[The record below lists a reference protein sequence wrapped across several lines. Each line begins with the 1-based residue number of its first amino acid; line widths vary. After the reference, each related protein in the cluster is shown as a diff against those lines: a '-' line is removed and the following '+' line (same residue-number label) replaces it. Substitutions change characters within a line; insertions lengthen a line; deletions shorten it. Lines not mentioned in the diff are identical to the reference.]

1 MNKIFYL
8 TFFLFS
14 LSFLN
19 SKTVIEKPFSKND
32 SLKTILKTIDEI
44 SKKEFDNLDLNK
56 LVEEDFLNDSDGL
69 IKPFRFGITK
79 EEKIELKSISTI
91 ERIKGFG
98 TIYRL
103 KLKCTNATC
112 FNLSF
117 DNSSNENIILNI
129 FAKDEE
135 INTFSRNIQKFSLF
149 SSGIINGN
157 EVVIEI
163 FSKNE
168 NYETGL
174 ILKFVTLGYKEISE
188 EILPSKNKTKLLSSS
203 SCNRN
208 VSCSEGDVYCKE
220 KYSVAKVIIFGSSY
234 SGSLINNV
242 RMDYT
247 PYFLTAFH
255 CLDIGIGVD
264 YQNGIISEDEKNM
277 LAYSVFEFQYFL
289 LGCSSG
295 TQYKYTYYG
304 SEFISAWV
312 STDFALIKLLEQPEP
327 GESNQFLD
335 VNYSGWDISGD
346 TPNNVTALHHPAGDY
361 MKISQRNSSPSTY
374 STYFWDVDW
383 DSGTTEGG
391 SSGCPLYD
399 DNFKIIGQ
407 NLGQPPPFLAPCHPD
422 KRTIFGKLSLSWE
435 GGGTST
441 TRLKDWLDPDDT
453 EVEVLDGIYT
463 QNLSLGLNVNNG
475 QTFHYYGHSD
485 YVIGSSQIA
494 SFKVHSGGDFTLQA
508 GREVVI
514 KPCTYIK
521 AGSEFRAFIQQPDCD
536 VQIELSKKWSE
547 HDPNV
552 CSSYPKNVF
561 AEFDEKPL
569 ILNSKLTLSPNPTS
583 GNTIATVEIGEK
595 SVCSLTLMDNLGNEV
610 ITIFKDKE
618 LAPGKYQY
626 DLEANNL
633 SNGVYLCVL
642 RIGSSMHSEK
652 LVYLK

>member
-1 MNKIFYL
+1 MNKIIYL

-32 SLKTILKTIDEI
+32 SLKTILKAIDEI
-44 SKKEFDNLDLNK
+44 RKKEFDNLDINK
-56 LVEEDFLNDSDGL
+56 LEEEDLINISEGL

-79 EEKIELKSISTI
+79 EETIDLKSHSTT
-91 ERIKGFG
+91 ERIRGFG

-117 DNSSNENIILNI
+117 DNSSNENVILNI
-129 FAKDEE
+129 FSKDESE
-135 INTFSRNIQKFSLF
+135 NTFSRNIQKFSLF

-163 FSKNE
+163 FSENE
-168 NYETGL
+168 NYVTEL
-174 ILKFVTLGYKEISE
+174 ILKFVTLGYKEINE
-188 EILPSKNKTKLLSSS
+188 EMLPSKNKTKLLSSS

-220 KYSVAKVIIFGSSY
+220 KYSVAKVIIFGGSY

-242 RMDYT
+242 RMDYN

-255 CLDIGIGVD
+255 CLDIGTGAD
-264 YQNGIISEDEKNM
+264 FQNGIISENEKNM
-277 LAYSVFEFQYFL
+277 LAYTVFEFQYFL
-289 LGCSSG
+289 LNCSSG

-304 SEFISAWV
+304 SEFISAWE

-327 GESNQFLD
+327 GETNFKD
-335 VNYSGWDISGD
+335 VFYSGWDISGD
-346 TPNNVTALHHPAGDY
+346 TPSNVTALHHPKGDY

-374 STYFWDVDW
+374 STYYWDVDW
-383 DSGTTEGG
+383 DSGTTERG

-407 NLGQPPPFLAPCHPD
+407 NLGQPPPFVEPCHPD
-422 KRTIFGKLSLSWE
+422 KRTIFGKLSLSWH
-435 GGGTST
+435 GGGTSS
-441 TRLKDWLDPDDT
+441 TRLKDWLDPDET
-453 EVEVLDGIYT
+453 GVEVLDGIYT
-463 QNLSLGLNVNNG
+463 PNLIFGLNVTNG
-475 QTFHYYGHSD
+475 QTLHYYSHSD
-485 YVIGSSQIA
+485 FVIGSYWG
-494 SFKVHSGGDFTLQA
+494 SFNVHSGGNYTIQA

-514 KPCTYIK
+514 KPCTYIRY
-521 AGSEFRAFIQQPDCD
+521 GSEFNAFIQQPGCD
-536 VQIELSKKWSE
+536 DEIPQSYKWSNY
-547 HDPNV
+547 DPYM
-552 CSSYPKNVF
+552 CSAYPKNVF
-561 AEFDEKPL
+561 AEYNDEHPL
-569 ILNSKLTLSPNPTS
+569 ILNSKLALSPNPTS

-595 SVCSLTLMDNLGNEV
+595 SICSLTLIDNLGNEV
-610 ITIFKDKE
+610 VTIFKDKE